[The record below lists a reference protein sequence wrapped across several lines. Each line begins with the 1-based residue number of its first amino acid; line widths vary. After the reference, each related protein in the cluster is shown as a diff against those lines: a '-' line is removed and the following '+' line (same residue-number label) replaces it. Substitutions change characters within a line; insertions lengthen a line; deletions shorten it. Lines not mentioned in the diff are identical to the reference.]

1 MIASCLDSQPYLW
14 ESKEELEINR
24 NYFTLQTKLKKTT
37 RPNRLFSPMLPD
49 NAEQEILQMKKAFH
63 RPARR
68 TMIAIKCYA
77 FFITVIYIRV
87 TLKLG
92 TELQK
97 LEKQYNF
104 DFKSCRRT
112 YFNKK

>member
-24 NYFTLQTKLKKTT
+24 NHFTLQTKLKKTT

-77 FFITVIYIRV
+77 FFHYCDIYKSDTKVGHKTAKIR
-87 TLKLG
+87 
-92 TELQK
+92 EAI
-97 LEKQYNF
+97 
-104 DFKSCRRT
+104 
-112 YFNKK
+112 